1 MALFDTHCHLTAE
14 PLASRRDDVLLRA
27 REAGV
32 LDIMVPAVDRASW
45 TAAGELAGLE
55 GVHLA
60 LGLHPWSAS
69 EGLDTVELREALV
82 RLSCRAV
89 GEIGLDRAEGCPPHD
104 MQMGVLE
111 PQLALAC
118 DLGLPVL
125 LHCRRAFGELHDVI
139 SGFIPGLRG
148 VLHAFSRIPAEAGPF
163 LEAGFLIAFGGAVTR
178 PGARRAHAS
187 AAFVP
192 SHMMVLETDSP
203 SLGVEGVPPGGTEP
217 MHVALVA
224 AAIARIR
231 GETPADVAE
240 TTAANARRLFDGL

>member
-14 PLASRRDDVLLRA
+14 PLASDLDGVLLRA
-27 REAGV
+27 RDAGV
-32 LDIMVPAVDRASW
+32 GHILVPATDRASW
-45 TAAGELAGLE
+45 GAAEALSGRE
-55 GVHLA
+55 GVHIA
-60 LGLHPWSAS
+60 LGLHPWSS
-69 EGLDTVELREALV
+69 SDGLDVVELREALE

-89 GEIGLDRAEGCPPHD
+89 GEIGLDWAEGCPPRD
-104 MQMGVLE
+104 VQMAVLE

-125 LHCRRAFGELHDVI
+125 LHCRRAFGDLRAVI

-148 VLHAFSRIPAEAGPF
+148 VLHAFSRTPAEAEPF
-163 LEAGFLIAFGGAVTR
+163 LDAGFLLSFGGAVTR
-178 PGARRAHAS
+178 LGARRAHAS

-192 SHMMVLETDSP
+192 PHMMVLETDAP

-224 AAIARIR
+224 GAVARIR
-231 GETPADVAE
+231 GTTPESVAE
-240 TTAANARRLFDGL
+240 TTAANARRLFGG